1 MSNYLVFASVS
12 LVLLMGGI
20 SGTSVAVAFPVITSS
35 FDSSLVLAGWVLSAY
50 QLVVTITMPLGGKAS
65 DAFGRRPT
73 YMFFLSLFIVG
84 SLLCAI
90 APTIELLI
98 LFRFIQGIGGG
109 GFMPASAGIV
119 AERFPHSRQQ
129 AIGFFSSI
137 LPIGQIIGPNLGGWL
152 VTVFGWRSIFWFNI
166 PLGLVALIA
175 SAILLRGERG
185 PKKHI
190 DIAGAGWFI
199 GFLFTL
205 LMGLSAMGDIETA
218 KSWVSAG
225 LLFAASAIFMFFF
238 IRHESRA
245 QDPIIDLKIL
255 REKPFAAANIFNFI
269 YGFCIFGI
277 LPFVPFYAVSVYS
290 MSTLESGVIL
300 TPRSIGTIIMSAVT
314 SISLVRWGY
323 RWPMIIGNI
332 CIAISLLLL
341 GSEFSGINML
351 GVQSG
356 SLVLLLLIMAICGLG
371 IGVVAPAANNACIE
385 LMPQRVAT
393 IMGIRGMFRQS
404 GGAIG
409 VALTS
414 LLLHNIGDLALG
426 FSIVFYSVALL
437 MLMIIPVIF
446 AMPRSC
452 QASLSDIDES

>member
-1 MSNYLVFASVS
+1 MSNYLVFAVVS

-35 FDSSLVLAGWVLSAY
+35 FNAPLVLTGWVLSAY
-50 QLVVTITMPLGGKAS
+50 QLMVTIAMPLGGKAS

-84 SLLCAI
+84 SLLSAI
-90 APTIELLI
+90 APNIELLI
-98 LFRFIQGIGGG
+98 FFRFIQGIGGG
-109 GFMPASAGIV
+109 GFMPSSAGIV
-119 AERFPHSRQQ
+119 AERFPHARQQ

-152 VTVFGWRSIFWFNI
+152 VTVFGWRSIFWFNVPI
-166 PLGLVALIA
+166 GLIALIA
-175 SAILLRGERG
+175 SAVLLRDQRG
-185 PKKHI
+185 DKRQM
-190 DIAGAGWFI
+190 DMAGAGLFI
-199 GFLFTL
+199 GFLFAL
-205 LMGLSAMGDIETA
+205 LVGLSSMGNIETA
-218 KSWVSAG
+218 MSWVLVG
-225 LLFAASAIFMFFF
+225 LLFIVSAIFMILF
-238 IRHESRA
+238 IRHEGKA

-300 TPRSIGTIIMSAVT
+300 TPRSIGTIIMSAVV
-314 SISLVRWGY
+314 SVSLVRWGY

-332 CIAISLLLL
+332 FIAISLLLL
-341 GSEFSGINML
+341 GSEFSGIDML
-351 GVQSG
+351 GVQSS
-356 SLVLLLLIMAICGLG
+356 SLVLLLLIMATCGLG

-426 FSIVFYSVALL
+426 FRIVFYSVALL
-437 MLMIIPVIF
+437 MLMVIPVIF

-452 QASLSDIDES
+452 QTPPSAIDES